1 MEPLL
6 TTKEVAHIFRCS
18 EKHVARLRSRGLA
31 SLKLGNAVR
40 YRLEDVISFIENAA
54 RPFPTQD
61 RGVGNE

>member
-1 MEPLL
+1 MRQLL
-6 TTKEVAHIFRCS
+6 TTKEVAHVFRCS
-18 EKHVARLRSRGLA
+18 EKHVARLRSRGLP

-61 RGVGNE
+61 QGVGNE